1 MGKKGAAMRA
11 EKAKSAMIYVSQE
24 WLAEHDKQ
32 VIKEYEKK
40 KRDVISEATLDAIT
54 FVLPVSMLVLVR
66 DFGWGRLRKSGDEKN
81 SKIVK
86 FMLAV
91 EQEADRIFC
100 QKEMSL
106 AEYRDLVF
114 DFIGIGAEVDE
125 VITKAKDT
133 DK

>member
-11 EKAKSAMIYVSQE
+11 EKAKSAIIHVSQE

-40 KRDVISEATLDAIT
+40 KKDIVSEATLDAIT

-66 DFGWGRLRKSGDEKN
+66 DFGWGRLRRSGDEKN

-91 EQEADRIFC
+91 EEEADRIFN
-100 QKEMSL
+100 QKEISL
-106 AEYRDLVF
+106 AEYRDMVF
-114 DFIGIGAEVDE
+114 DFIGVGAEVDE
-125 VITKAKDT
+125 IITKAKDGQ
-133 DK
+133 